1 MVTFSHDYKLLASSS
16 GDHTIRVWDATSGQC
31 LQTLKGHSSSVYSV
45 AFSHDDKLL
54 ASASDDRT
62 IKMWGATSGQCIQ
75 NIEGHGNSIN
85 LVMFSHDSKLLASA
99 SKDYS
104 VKVWNA
110 TSGQC
115 LQTLQDL
122 STSVSLV
129 VFSHDS
135 KFLAFSSYTTIKT
148 IEGHS
153 GGVDSIVFSRDSA
166 LLASSA
172 QDSTIK
178 VWDTSSGQCLQT
190 IYTHSPVSLKS
201 FDISKSWLEADIVPE
216 RGPAQTNPEMP
227 GFKGYGASSDRTCI
241 TGNSKNLLWLPPE
254 YRPHIFA
261 FAVSPSTVCLACPSG
276 RVLLFTSDCSRLQ

>member
-1 MVTFSHDYKLLASSS
+1 
-16 GDHTIRVWDATSGQC
+16 
-31 LQTLKGHSSSVYSV
+31 
-45 AFSHDDKLL
+45 
-54 ASASDDRT
+54 
-62 IKMWGATSGQCIQ
+62 
-75 NIEGHGNSIN
+75 
-85 LVMFSHDSKLLASA
+85 
-99 SKDYS
+99 
-104 VKVWNA
+104 VWNA

-129 VFSHDS
+129 VFSHDF
-135 KFLAFSSYTTIKT
+135 KFLAFSSYATIKVCGISSAQCIQT

-201 FDISKSWLEADIVPE
+201 FDISKSWLEADIGTFCLSSVPE

-227 GFKGYGASSDRTCI
+227 VFKGYGPSSDRTCI

-261 FAVSPSTVCLACPSG
+261 FAVSPSTVCFACPSG
-276 RVLLFTSDCSRLQ
+276 RVLLFTFDCSRLQ